1 MQTYLV
7 MSMDINKIDAKIERA
22 RKGPM
27 YVRSF
32 VLMLHVLCVD

>member
-1 MQTYLV
+1 
-7 MSMDINKIDAKIERA
+7 MDINKIDAKIERA

-32 VLMLHVLCVD
+32 VLM